1 MKNKSS
7 KIKKRFKENIVVKNA
22 DGETDTSAE
31 VLIRNEIGYTPKVSV
46 IVPVYNTSAYLREC
60 LDSIINQTLKEIE
73 VICVDDGSTDGSLD
87 ILKEYAKKDKRFTI
101 ITQQNTSAGAA
112 RNAGLVV
119 AKGEYLS
126 FLDSDDFFAPE
137 MLEEMYNK
145 ALAVIADICI
155 CNSSRLEDNNISM
168 NYELKTFL
176 FKDKPIFSYKNIPD
190 YIFQISVAYQWDK
203 IFKLNFIEKYNI
215 KSAPF

>member
-1 MKNKSS
+1 M
-7 KIKKRFKENIVVKNA
+7 
-22 DGETDTSAE
+22 
-31 VLIRNEIGYTPKVSV
+31 

-73 VICVDDGSTDGSLD
+73 VICVDDGSVDGSLD

-112 RNAGLVV
+112 RNAGLAV

-137 MLEEMYNK
+137 MLEETYN
-145 ALAVIADICI
+145 VITKDETDVCI
-155 CNSSRLEDNNISM
+155 YSGVQ
-168 NYELKTFL
+168 
-176 FKDKPIFSYKNIPD
+176 KDYKEN
-190 YIFQISVAYQWDK
+190 K
-203 IFKLNFIEKYNI
+203 I
-215 KSAPF
+215 